1 MLGAD
6 CLTSHDPAT
15 GEEYWRWC
23 GLNPRDRG
31 NMRAVSNTVVGQ
43 DGFVF
48 VTSPQHNPMHGL
60 RVDGDTVMPMPG
72 GGDTLA
78 SLRGALLIL
87 LVMFVVSVAIEVI
100 IEGTGFVEEGNIVTF
115 GGIPSKALA
124 STDGGTRIT
133 FWVPKEVPSTGEVP
147 PMILDP
153 GEYEVTVTTPSG
165 TSEPVTFI
173 LTRGE

>member
-1 MLGAD
+1 MTRFRKSLALLLLAFAAAFPLLGCPGNHPPSAREN
-6 CLTSHDPAT
+6 PAEIPSVVSIT
-15 GEEYWRWC
+15 
-23 GLNPRDRG
+23 PDRG
-31 NMRAVSNTVVGQ
+31 RVGEAY
-43 DGFVF
+43 
-48 VTSPQHNPMHGL
+48 P
-60 RVDGDTVMPMPG
+60 
-72 GGDTLA
+72 
-78 SLRGALLIL
+78 
-87 LVMFVVSVAIEVI
+87 IEVT

-115 GGIPSKALA
+115 GGIPSEALV

-165 TSEPVTFI
+165 TSEPVTFV